1 MKKFFSKLAGG
12 FQKFSS
18 ALKTVTDKIPKPKF
32 FAKLMESEKIQK
44 FSQWCNEYSLIEH
57 IPLSLIMCFVME
69 WLSRHSFV
77 EACGFV
83 ANHTGAYLYN
93 SYLIFVCYSL
103 CYLITR
109 RTFVRMIVSAVFVAL
124 GITNCI
130 ILLNRVTPFGFT
142 DLYMIGDLFTMQNTN
157 YFTSQQAALAVGA
170 ILIYSGFMVR
180 LFIKGTKLKPR
191 FPYPVYLAFIIACFI
206 SVPFTTSALQAKGI
220 LSTYFGNLAQGYL
233 DYGYLYGFSTS
244 IFSRG
249 MKEPLQY
256 SEKSIQSIVNETN
269 QGESQIADQDK
280 PNVIVVLLESFYD
293 IDECNFIET
302 EKDPIPFFHYLEE
315 NYSTGHLTVP
325 VVGAG
330 TCNSEFEVLTGMSCQ
345 FFGPGEYP
353 QKTILKK
360 TDCESF
366 ASDLKK
372 IGYGSHVVHNN
383 GGNFYSR
390 ANAFS
395 MMGFDSF
402 QSKEMLD
409 ITEYTPMGSWPT
421 DDILIDSTVQA
432 MDSTEEPDFVYTIT
446 VEAHG
451 DYPTEP
457 VEGDETDYPIVCK
470 DKTEEQS
477 NMWQYYVNRIH
488 NVDEFMQAYIEALDA
503 RGEDTLVIMFG
514 DHLPTMGL
522 TESDVATENLF
533 KTKYITWNNFDMPKE
548 DADLTSYQLVSE
560 YLNRLGIH
568 EGTMTNYHQAKM
580 AEGVKA
586 GSHEYMKDMK
596 ALQYDLLYGKRYAY
610 GGKDLYPASD
620 LVMGVADVKIDR
632 TFYFNGKL
640 HIYGENF
647 TKWSKVFVNG
657 EKVSTDYQSGQH
669 ITVKASAVKNGDVIT
684 VCQMGSNNTVFRESN
699 SFTVID
705 PNYVPE
711 EDEEAEDDTASEE

>member
-1 MKKFFSKLAGG
+1 MKKFFSKLRVAFGTLG
-12 FQKFSS
+12 NKWKQIKNR
-18 ALKTVTDKIPKPKF
+18 IPKPKF
-32 FAKLMESEKIQK
+32 VTKLQESEKIKK
-44 FSQWCNEYSLIEH
+44 FQHALNEYSLIEH

-69 WLSRHSFV
+69 WLSRHSFL
-77 EACGFV
+77 EAWGFV
-83 ANHTGAYLYN
+83 VNHTGAYLYN

-109 RTFVRMIVSAVFVAL
+109 RTFVRMVVSAVFVAL

-157 YFTSQQAALAVGA
+157 YFTSEQAALAVAA
-170 ILIYSGFMVR
+170 IAIYSALMVR
-180 LFIKGTKLKPR
+180 LFIKGKKLKPK
-191 FPYPVYLAFIIACFI
+191 FPYPVTLAFIIACFI
-206 SVPFTTSALQAKGI
+206 SVPFTTSALQGKGI
-220 LSTYFGNLAQGYL
+220 LSAYFGNLAQGYL

-249 MKEPLQY
+249 MKEPIGY
-256 SEKSIQSIVNETN
+256 SEKNIQSIVEETK
-269 QGESQIADQDK
+269 QGDSTVDEENA

-293 IDECNFIET
+293 VDECNFMET
-302 EKDPIPFFHYLEE
+302 AEDPIPFFHYLEE

-372 IGYGSHVVHNN
+372 LGYGSHVVHNN

-395 MMGFDSF
+395 MMGFDTF

-421 DDILIDSTVQA
+421 DDILIDATVEA
-432 MDSTEEPDFVYTIT
+432 MDSTDTPDFVYTIT

-457 VEGDETDYPIVCK
+457 VEEDSHVAITCEGK
-470 DKTEEQS
+470 SEEQT
-477 NMWQYYVNRIH
+477 NMWQYYVDRLH
-488 NVDEFMQAYIEALDA
+488 NVDEFMQSYIEALDE

-522 TESDVATENLF
+522 TEKEVATGNLF
-533 KTKYITWNNFDMPKE
+533 QTKYITWNNFDMEKK
-548 DADLTSYQLVSE
+548 DQDLTSYQLVAE
-560 YLNRLGIH
+560 YLDRLGIH
-568 EGTMTNYHQAKM
+568 EGTMTNYHQSKM
-580 AEGVKA
+580 AEGIKA
-586 GSHEYMKDMK
+586 GSLSYMKDLK
-596 ALQYDLLYGKRYAY
+596 ELQYDLLYGERYAY
-610 GGKDLYPASD
+610 GGEDKYPASD
-620 LVMGVADVKIDR
+620 LVMGVKDIVIDR
-632 TFYFNGKL
+632 AYYFNGKL
-640 HIYGENF
+640 HIYGQNF
-647 TKWSKVFVNG
+647 TKWSKVYVNG
-657 EKVSTDYQSGQH
+657 EKVSTEYQSGQH
-669 ITVKASAVKNGDVIT
+669 LTVKASVVEDGDTIT
-684 VCQMGSNNTVFRESN
+684 VCQVGSSDTIFRESN
-699 SFTVID
+699 PFTVVD
-705 PNYVPE
+705 PNYEPEMDEE
-711 EDEEAEDDTASEE
+711 EDVSEE

>member
-1 MKKFFSKLAGG
+1 MKIIFSKIGG
-12 FQKFSS
+12 VFRKMSG
-18 ALKTVTDKIPKPKF
+18 AWKTFTNKIPKPKF
-32 FAKLMESEKIQK
+32 MAKIVGSEKIQK
-44 FSQWCNEYSLIEH
+44 ISKALNDYSLIEH

-77 EACGFV
+77 EAWGFV
-83 ANHTGAYLYN
+83 VNHTGAYLYN

-157 YFTSQQAALAVGA
+157 YFTSQQAAMAVGA
-170 ILIYSGFMVR
+170 LLIYGALMVR
-180 LFIKGTKLKPR
+180 LFIKGKKLKPR
-191 FPYPVYLAFIIACFI
+191 FPYPVTLAFIIACFV
-206 SVPFTTSALQAKGI
+206 SVPFTTTTLQSKGI

-256 SEKSIQSIVNETN
+256 SEKSIQSVVEETN
-269 QGESQIADQDK
+269 QGESTIAREDR

-293 IDECNFIET
+293 IDECNFIKT
-302 EKDPIPFFHYLEE
+302 EKDPIPFFHYLE
-315 NYSTGHLTVP
+315 NNFSTGHLTVP

-372 IGYGSHVVHNN
+372 LGYGSHVVHNN

-421 DDILIDSTVQA
+421 DDILIDATVQA
-432 MDSTEEPDFVYTIT
+432 MDSTEDPDFVYTIT

-457 VEGDETDYPIVCK
+457 IEGDETDYPITCE
-470 DKTEEQS
+470 DKTEEQT

-522 TESDVATENLF
+522 TESEVATGDLF
-533 KTKYITWNNFDMPKE
+533 ETKYITWNNFDMPKE
-548 DADLTSYQLVSE
+548 DADLTSYQLVAE

-586 GSHEYMKDMK
+586 GSHEYMKDLK
-596 ALQYDLLYGKRYAY
+596 ALQYDLLYGNRYAY

-632 TFYFNGKL
+632 SYYFNGKL

-657 EKVSTDYQSGQH
+657 EKITTDYQSGQH
-669 ITVKASAVKNGDVIT
+669 LTVKASAVKNGDVIT

-699 SFTVID
+699 SFTVMD

-711 EDEEAEDDTASEE
+711 EDEPEEDREEE